1 MTTYQPGW
9 GMSRGEAEDNGL
21 PEFSL
26 NSRDSVLP
34 FNLLTRN
41 ERSAITARESGLVFY
56 F

>member
-9 GMSRGEAEDNGL
+9 GMSRGRKGIRAPGS
-21 PEFSL
+21 PFKP
-26 NSRDSVLP
+26 RDVVLP
-34 FNLLTRN
+34 FKLLTRN